1 MMMNMFAAA
10 MIFAALMVISPAAA
24 ERSPAPNLVGSL
36 FVVELIFRHPVGVDD
51 FPIAGLIEL
60 ECE

>member
-24 ERSPAPNLVGSL
+24 ERSPAPTWRAHCSL
-36 FVVELIFRHPVGVDD
+36 SSSFSTSTGRRRFSL
-51 FPIAGLIEL
+51 AGLIEL